1 MEICYKSLYQT
12 ILRVQFMIYYYNTVA
27 YETPCFKAIQS
38 ASKKEIAMCLCKM
51 HLHMRRAVD
60 TLVKRCDKQ
69 KIVIDF
75 DD

>member
-1 MEICYKSLYQT
+1 
-12 ILRVQFMIYYYNTVA
+12 
-27 YETPCFKAIQS
+27 
-38 ASKKEIAMCLCKM
+38 MCLCKM